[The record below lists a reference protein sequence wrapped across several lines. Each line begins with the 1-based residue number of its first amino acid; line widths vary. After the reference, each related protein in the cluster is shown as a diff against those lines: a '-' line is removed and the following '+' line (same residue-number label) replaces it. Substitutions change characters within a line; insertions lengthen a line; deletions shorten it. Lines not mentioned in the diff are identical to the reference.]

1 MVYSMRK
8 IAVVGSINIDYFV
21 EADQFPEPGETLLA
35 NDFFQSLGG
44 KGANQAVAAAR
55 LGGKVSL
62 FGSVGSDEN
71 SKLIIEK
78 MQQENIDITN
88 INFVSDSPT
97 GAAFIE
103 LCNSENR
110 ILVVPGAN
118 KFTDVSYMKTILA
131 ELLQHDVIVF
141 QLETP
146 IEIIEYL
153 VPLLHEQGKITILN
167 PAPAKKLS
175 DKVIENITYLTPNE
189 HEYQIIFDSQEE
201 MGTLLKQFRNKL
213 LITCGEN
220 GVAYFDGNRVVQV
233 PSIKVDPVDTTGA
246 GDTFSG
252 AFSVAVA
259 EGKTLHQAIQFGIVS
274 AGLSVTKKGAQTGM
288 PLRSEVDKLLEEEVT
303 NSEDQSL
310 FKTN

>member
-1 MVYSMRK
+1 MRK

-21 EADQFPEPGETLLA
+21 ETDQFPETGETLLA
-35 NDFFQSLGG
+35 NNFFLSLGG
-44 KGANQAVAAAR
+44 KGANQAVAASR
-55 LGGKVSL
+55 LGGNVSL

-71 SKLIIEK
+71 SKVIMEK
-78 MQQENIDITN
+78 MQQEKVDIGKL
-88 INFVSDSPT
+88 NFVENSPT

-118 KFTDVSYMKTILA
+118 KFTDVSYMKTIID

-146 IEIIEYL
+146 IEIIEYV

-175 DKVIENITYLTPNE
+175 PNVIENITYLTPNE
-189 HEYQIIFDSQEE
+189 HEFQIIFDSHESME
-201 MGTLLKQFRNKL
+201 TLLKQYANKL
-213 LITCGEN
+213 LITCGEA
-220 GVAYFDGNRVVQV
+220 GVAYFDDEKVVQV
-233 PSIKVDPVDTTGA
+233 PAIKVEPVDTTGA

-252 AFSVAVA
+252 AFSVAIA
-259 EGKTLHQAIQFGIVS
+259 EGRSLKEAIQFGIVA
-274 AGLSVTKKGAQTGM
+274 AGLSITKKGAQTGM
-288 PLRSEVDKLLEEEVT
+288 PLREEV
-303 NSEDQSL
+303 ELRLEKEADHE
-310 FKTN
+310 FKGPYNKTS